1 LFNYSFSQLIEL
13 VDQVQSAPIS
23 DEIKLRRSGELFYLG
38 SEQIL
43 LQAQTLLEESQQSNV
58 NKGDTKIDQCFSSWL
73 ASFTQ
78 QSISTNFLNKFL
90 LPTSRAEYQR
100 EAVITCKSLSATEAL
115 EELAE
120 DLIESEMFSLA
131 HDENIE
137 VWIDLVDRH
146 LHLCPEANTLSAI
159 ALLNNIT
166 LAQVFMAILF
176 GSFQI
181 EQSGGFYEEFKIKLC
196 TSC

>member
-1 LFNYSFSQLIEL
+1 
-13 VDQVQSAPIS
+13 VDQVQSALIS

-43 LQAQTLLEESQQSNV
+43 LQAQTLLEESQQSDV
-58 NKGDTKIDQCFSSWL
+58 NKGDTKIDQTFGSWL
-73 ASFTQ
+73 TSFAQ
-78 QSISTNFLNKFL
+78 QSISTNFLSKFL
-90 LPTSRAEYQR
+90 QPRSREEYQG
-100 EAVITCKSLSATEAL
+100 ESEITCKSLSTLEAL
-115 EELAE
+115 DELAE
-120 DLIESEMFSLA
+120 DLIEQDLPKSEMFTLA

-146 LHLCPEANTLSAI
+146 LQLYPEANTLSAI
-159 ALLNNIT
+159 AWLNKLT

-181 EQSGGFYEEFKIKLC
+181 EQSGGFYEELNIKLKIN
-196 TSC
+196 SNA

>member
-1 LFNYSFSQLIEL
+1 

-43 LQAQTLLEESQQSNV
+43 LQAQTLLEESQQSDV

-78 QSISTNFLNKFL
+78 QSIRTNFLSKFL
-90 LPTSRAEYQR
+90 LPTSRAECQR
-100 EAVITCKSLSATEAL
+100 EAAITCKSLSATEAL

-159 ALLNNIT
+159 ALFNNLT

-181 EQSGGFYEEFKIKLC
+181 EQSGGFYEEFKIKRNSPGSSGESEEK
-196 TSC
+196 TR